1 MKSAAVVAIRPA
13 PAPRIRRARLRDVPA
28 LEAFI
33 AAYTGDGTLLPRT
46 HDNLIEHLRDFR
58 VLLDGDRLVGCGA
71 LQLVDEDLAE
81 IRSVAVHPDRR
92 GAGLGSRLVRAL
104 VRDARR
110 LGIPRVFCL
119 TRRVHFFGLLG
130 FEVVPMEMFPQKIW
144 NDCRLCP
151 RQSCCD
157 ETAMQRL
164 VAGAPRG
171 VVQRPA
177 AST

>member
-1 MKSAAVVAIRPA
+1 MKSAAVLALRPA

-33 AAYTGDGTLLPRT
+33 GAYTSDGTLLPRS

-58 VLLDGDRLVGCGA
+58 VMFDGGELVGCGA

-81 IRSVAVHPDRR
+81 IRSVAVRPDRR

-104 VRDARR
+104 LRDARR

-119 TRRVHFFGLLG
+119 TRRVHFFAQLG
-130 FEVVPMEMFPQKIW
+130 FEVVPMETFPHKIW

-151 RQSCCD
+151 RRESCD
-157 ETAMQRL
+157 ETAMQRRT
-164 VAGAPRG
+164 AGVPRDATP
-171 VVQRPA
+171 RPA
-177 AST
+177 AGA